1 MLVALLN
8 LFLPAVGYASNAIG
22 IHAREKHSVKVV
34 RISIP
39 LMEVLD
45 EMF

>member
-1 MLVALLN
+1 MLVALN

-22 IHAREKHSVKVV
+22 IHAREKYNITAV